1 MKASA
6 IVQILVYASYNT
18 ESTVTATF
26 FRMNCRVTP
35 GGSDISFRL
44 SATTPSHK
52 DITP

>member
-1 MKASA
+1 MKAST

-18 ESTVTATF
+18 ETNATF